1 MALRVCHLRPPR
13 ETGGLG
19 FWRIFGRKKA
29 AAGATAFEFQ
39 PAVTRIK
46 RG

>member
-29 AAGATAFEFQ
+29 AAGATAFSDFAICE
-39 PAVTRIK
+39 A
-46 RG
+46 GA